1 MSDPLERLLQHPS
14 LWRASGQMSAA
25 RSTLPTGF
33 AELDAH
39 LPGGGWPFPALI
51 ELLFERCG
59 LGEIGLLI
67 PALRGLQARTGP
79 ESARRTLA
87 WLNPPYIPYAP
98 ALAAHD
104 LDPADSLVTAAL
116 SPAQT
121 LWATEQALRS
131 GACAAVLAW
140 IDRATTPSLRRLKLA
155 TQEGGCLGVLFRSP
169 RQRTQASPANLRLVL
184 TPGDGALHVE
194 IVKVQGGRPGHV
206 RISKT

>member
-14 LWRASGQMSAA
+14 LWRASGQVNAHRRVIPS
-25 RSTLPTGF
+25 GH
-33 AELDAH
+33 AELDTH

-51 ELLFERCG
+51 ELLVERWG
-59 LGEIGLLI
+59 VGELALLV
-67 PALRGLQARTGP
+67 PALRQLTTDATGP
-79 ESARRTLA
+79 RARTLA

-116 SPAQT
+116 TPTQT

-140 IDRATTPSLRRLKLA
+140 IDHATTPALRRLKLA

-169 RQRTQASPANLRLVL
+169 RHRTQASLANLRLVL
-184 TPGDGALHVE
+184 TPGNGALHVE
-194 IVKVQGGRPGHV
+194 IVKVQGGKPGHV
-206 RISKT
+206 RIAKL